1 MHINKLLLQG
11 YVHRGLIDYVTKLL
25 NNDNDILTK
34 SKFGTLLSYIAA
46 CANANY
52 VPPGFIELKSQ
63 ILKRL
68 NVQKV
73 ILFLLIIKCKLRNSF
88 IIIFFKF
95 K

>member
-1 MHINKLLLQG
+1 MQG
-11 YVHRGLIDYVTKLL
+11 YVHRGLLDYITELL
-25 NNDNDILTK
+25 NNDNEMLAE
-34 SKFGTLLSYIAA
+34 SRFGTLLSYIAA

-73 ILFLLIIKCKLRNSF
+73 LLFFLNKCKLC
-88 IIIFFKF
+88 IICILGFLI
-95 K
+95 